1 MQKQDYKLGG
11 GKLSEKRTKRIGRT
25 KELEGVNLMLYDKR

>member
-11 GKLSEKRTKRIGRT
+11 GKLSEKRTKKKRQD
-25 KELEGVNLMLYDKR
+25 EGTGGGESNVV